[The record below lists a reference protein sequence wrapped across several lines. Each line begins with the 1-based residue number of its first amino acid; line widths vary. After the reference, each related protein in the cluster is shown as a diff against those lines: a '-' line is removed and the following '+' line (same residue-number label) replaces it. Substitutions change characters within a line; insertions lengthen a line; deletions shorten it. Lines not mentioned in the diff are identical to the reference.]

1 MNSLIHI
8 HGSNVSPAANA
19 ESPHAHPPNRT
30 CAEKEQALLH
40 RLTELSSVIVALSGG
55 TDSAYLA
62 WAAHRALGHRALA
75 VTAISPSFAA
85 HDRSMVDQFVASCG
99 LRHHY
104 VETREMENPA
114 YRANASDRCY
124 FCKDELF
131 NVLDILA
138 SQKNFAAVAY
148 GVNADDTLDFRP
160 GHRAATEHHVVA
172 PLLEAALR
180 KSEIRELS
188 QRAGLPTWDRPA
200 SACLASRLPYGT
212 EVTPERL
219 DLVARGEEALRQL
232 GFRQFRV
239 RLHDQLA
246 RVEIAPEEM
255 PRALAPEMARAIS
268 KHLKNAGFTYVALDL
283 EGYRQGSLNET
294 LPAPASAPVS
304 APVPAPVPPP
314 APVPESVPPRTTV
327 AS

>member
-1 MNSLIHI
+1 MKSLIHI
-8 HGSNVSPAANA
+8 HGPNGAVAQA
-19 ESPHAHPPNRT
+19 ESASSESPRRT
-30 CAEKEQALLH
+30 PLEKEQALLQ

-62 WAAHRALGHRALA
+62 WAAHRALGRRALA
-75 VTAISPSFAA
+75 VTAVSPSFAL
-85 HDRSMVDQFVASCG
+85 HDRSIVDDFVSASG
-99 LRHHY
+99 LQHEYADTH
-104 VETREMENPA
+104 EMENPA

-131 NVLDILA
+131 NVLDALA
-138 SQKNFAAVAY
+138 LQKKFAAVAY

-212 EVTPERL
+212 EVTAERL
-219 DLVARGEEALRQL
+219 ALVARGEDVLRQL

-239 RLHDQLA
+239 RLHDKLA

-255 PRALAPEMARAIS
+255 PRAFAPEMASVIA
-268 KHLKNAGFTYVALDL
+268 KQLKEVGFTYVALDL
-283 EGYRQGSLNET
+283 EGYRQGSLNEA
-294 LPAPASAPVS
+294 LAPSGSVVPKVS
-304 APVPAPVPPP
+304 VTPQVK
-314 APVPESVPPRTTV
+314 V

>member
-1 MNSLIHI
+1 MSSLIHI
-8 HGSNVSPAANA
+8 HGPKGPAANSR
-19 ESPHAHPPNRT
+19 SPETASPCRT
-30 CAEKEQALLH
+30 SEEKEQALLQ

-62 WAAHRALGHRALA
+62 WAAHRALGRRALA
-75 VTAISPSFAA
+75 VTAVSPSFAL
-85 HDRSMVDQFVASCG
+85 HDRSVVDDFIVACG
-99 LRHHY
+99 LQHEYADTH
-104 VETREMENPA
+104 EMENPA

-131 NVLDILA
+131 NVLDALA
-138 SQKNFAAVAY
+138 QQQRFAAVAY

-172 PLLEAALR
+172 PLLEVALH

-200 SACLASRLPYGT
+200 AACLASRLPYGT
-212 EVTPERL
+212 EVTAERL
-219 DLVARGEEALRQL
+219 ALVARGEDILRQL

-239 RLHDQLA
+239 RLHDKLA

-255 PRALAPEMARAIS
+255 PRAFAPEMASVIA
-268 KHLKNAGFTYVALDL
+268 KQLKEVGFTYVALDL
-283 EGYRQGSLNET
+283 EGYRQGSLNEA
-294 LPAPASAPVS
+294 LAPSGSVAPKVS
-304 APVPAPVPPP
+304 VTPQVK
-314 APVPESVPPRTTV
+314 V

>member
-1 MNSLIHI
+1 MS
-8 HGSNVSPAANA
+8 
-19 ESPHAHPPNRT
+19 
-30 CAEKEQALLH
+30 
-40 RLTELSSVIVALSGG
+40 ELSSVIVALSGG

-62 WAAHRALGHRALA
+62 WAAHRALGPRALA
-75 VTAISPSFAA
+75 VTAVSPSFAP
-85 HDRSMVDQFVASCG
+85 HDRTIVEQFVAASG
-99 LRHHY
+99 LRHEYADTH
-104 VETREMENPA
+104 EMENPA

-131 NVLDILA
+131 NVLDALA
-138 SQKNFAAVAY
+138 LQKKFAAVAY

-172 PLLEAALR
+172 PLLEVALH

-212 EVTPERL
+212 EVTAERL
-219 DLVARGEEALRQL
+219 ALVARGEDVLRQL

-239 RLHDQLA
+239 RLHDKLA

-255 PRALAPEMARAIS
+255 PRAFAPEMASTIA
-268 KHLKNAGFTYVALDL
+268 KQLKNAGFTYVALDL
-283 EGYRQGSLNET
+283 EGYRQGSLNEALAT
-294 LPAPASAPVS
+294 PVS
-304 APVPAPVPPP
+304 VAPQVK
-314 APVPESVPPRTTV
+314 V
-327 AS
+327 ASGT

>member
-1 MNSLIHI
+1 MKSLIHI
-8 HGSNVSPAANA
+8 HGSNGAVAQA
-19 ESPHAHPPNRT
+19 ESADSESSRRT
-30 CAEKEQALLH
+30 VAEKEQALLR

-62 WAAHRALGHRALA
+62 WAAHRALGQRALA
-75 VTAISPSFAA
+75 VTAVSPSFAP
-85 HDRSMVDQFVASCG
+85 HDRSIVDDFVAACG
-99 LRHHY
+99 LQHEYADTH
-104 VETREMENPA
+104 EMENPA
-114 YRANASDRCY
+114 YRANTSDRCY

-131 NVLDILA
+131 NVLDALA
-138 SQKNFAAVAY
+138 QQKKFAAVAY

-172 PLLEAALR
+172 PLLEVALH

-212 EVTPERL
+212 EVTAERL
-219 DLVARGEEALRQL
+219 ALVARGEDVLRQL

-239 RLHDQLA
+239 RLHDKLA

-255 PRALAPEMARAIS
+255 PRAFAPEMARTIAEQL
-268 KHLKNAGFTYVALDL
+268 KHAGFTYVALDL
-283 EGYRQGSLNET
+283 EGYRQGSLNEA
-294 LPAPASAPVS
+294 LASPVS
-304 APVPAPVPPP
+304 VAPKV
-314 APVPESVPPRTTV
+314 SV
-327 AS
+327 ASQVKVAL